1 MCAVSQQEA
10 NAILRKAFEVDP
22 EDFWDKHGF
31 VLTDGKTPPV
41 VHMGKN
47 DRTNPVEGNPN
58 GRPHQI
64 FPQESQLFGGEVAAR
79 RS

>member
-10 NAILRKAFEVDP
+10 NAILREADIYNS
-22 EDFWDKHGF
+22 EDFWDEHGF
-31 VLTDGKTPPV
+31 VLTDGKIFPA
-41 VHMGKN
+41 VHMGRN